1 MAAGSERFTYLRKL
15 DHHRSQYNKM
25 SDPGPKS
32 IVMQP
37 IHQRSHSDETHS
49 TIQQQQQQQQQSS
62 PATPAASS
70 TPSTSSSPPPPST
83 ALQLVSAK
91 SQLHVAVA
99 AENAAPL
106 LNGSQTVHKMTATLT
121 RKSKRPEE
129 LECDKL
135 SKDLINHLPPSDKLH
150 ALLSVP
156 DPSHA
161 TACLVEGLF
170 EMQLSETPAGPAST
184 VTASTATTSVT
195 TSGHSSP
202 TPPSLSSPNRCNSCA
217 PLPATSAYFTTS
229 EPRAKLLNRYVH
241 NMGTDHHVE
250 PVNSE
255 LLVKKKEELV
265 SRLARKLDVLRLE
278 REEMQEEVEANEALG
293 AAVTSRV
300 SMVATPAENNKV
312 SLHVAEVD
320 KITALLL
327 ALAGRLARA
336 QNALISLHPQ
346 FDAQE
351 KSVLEGKRDK
361 LMEQL
366 EEAKRLK
373 ENIDRRSRQVANLLT
388 KYLTQN
394 EFADYSHFVT
404 MKAKLVIDQREID
417 DKIKLGEEQ
426 LAALKETLHLR
437 TRNSIL

>member
-1 MAAGSERFTYLRKL
+1 
-15 DHHRSQYNKM
+15 
-25 SDPGPKS
+25 
-32 IVMQP
+32 
-37 IHQRSHSDETHS
+37 
-49 TIQQQQQQQQQSS
+49 
-62 PATPAASS
+62 
-70 TPSTSSSPPPPST
+70 
-83 ALQLVSAK
+83 
-91 SQLHVAVA
+91 
-99 AENAAPL
+99 
-106 LNGSQTVHKMTATLT
+106 
-121 RKSKRPEE
+121 
-129 LECDKL
+129 
-135 SKDLINHLPPSDKLH
+135 
-150 ALLSVP
+150 
-156 DPSHA
+156 
-161 TACLVEGLF
+161 
-170 EMQLSETPAGPAST
+170 
-184 VTASTATTSVT
+184 
-195 TSGHSSP
+195 
-202 TPPSLSSPNRCNSCA
+202 
-217 PLPATSAYFTTS
+217 
-229 EPRAKLLNRYVH
+229 
-241 NMGTDHHVE
+241 
-250 PVNSE
+250 
-255 LLVKKKEELV
+255 
-265 SRLARKLDVLRLE
+265 
-278 REEMQEEVEANEALG
+278 LG